1 MEKTRVIRK
10 FIWKEIRDKVAKV
23 NAALANIIDQ
33 IDPDSRFPLYSVCYP
48 YGSTIVEEGV
58 FYLPTPEGKI
68 VPI

>member
-33 IDPDSRFPLYSVCYP
+33 IDPDSRFPLYSVRYP
-48 YGSTIVEEGV
+48 YGSIIVEEGV